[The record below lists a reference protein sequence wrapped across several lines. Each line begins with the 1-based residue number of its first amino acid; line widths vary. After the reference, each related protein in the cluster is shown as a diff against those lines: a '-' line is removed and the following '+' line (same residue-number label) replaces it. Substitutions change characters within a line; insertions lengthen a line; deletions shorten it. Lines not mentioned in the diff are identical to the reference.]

1 MNQQIP
7 RFRNAEIDEICEGL
21 IKRYEGKAYGKRP
34 IDIVSFAHD
43 YFKLRIM
50 YTSIAEDDPNKL
62 SFLGDGVTAIKV
74 YYQGKIQSVLI
85 PEKTIL
91 LDKVL
96 KYPHER
102 SRRYFCI
109 AHEVFHYIESILT
122 NSPVV
127 SAYHR
132 EFDSSR
138 EYPMEELSEM
148 MSFREC
154 QADRGAAA
162 LLMPSA
168 LVKNTCLQFTNGKNI
183 CIYGENVFTT
193 KDKEIL
199 QDMATYL
206 GVSYTALTI
215 RMKQLKLF
223 EKHKLDEYISNEL
236 HLNNG
241 KAGG

>member
-1 MNQQIP
+1 MNNQVP
-7 RFRNAEIDEICEGL
+7 RFRNAEIDEICECL
-21 IKRYEGKAYGKRP
+21 IRQHEGKTYDTQP
-34 IDIVSFAHD
+34 VDIVDFAIN
-43 YFKLRIM
+43 YFKLKLM
-50 YTSIAEDDPNKL
+50 YVSIAENDPNKL

-168 LVKNTCLQFTNGKNI
+168 LVRNTCLQFTNGKNI

>member
-1 MNQQIP
+1 MNKRVP
-7 RFRNAEIDEICEGL
+7 RFRNAEIDEICECL
-21 IKRYEGKAYGKRP
+21 IRQHEGKTYDTKP
-34 IDIVSFAHD
+34 VDIVDFAIN
-43 YFKLRIM
+43 YFKLKLM
-50 YTSIAEDDPNKL
+50 YVSIAENDPNKL

-138 EYPMEELSEM
+138 EYPMEE
-148 MSFREC
+148 
-154 QADRGAAA
+154 
-162 LLMPSA
+162 
-168 LVKNTCLQFTNGKNI
+168 
-183 CIYGENVFTT
+183 
-193 KDKEIL
+193 
-199 QDMATYL
+199 
-206 GVSYTALTI
+206 
-215 RMKQLKLF
+215 
-223 EKHKLDEYISNEL
+223 
-236 HLNNG
+236 
-241 KAGG
+241 

>member
-1 MNQQIP
+1 MNNRIP
-7 RFRNAEIDEICEGL
+7 RFRNTEIDEICEGL
-21 IKRYEGKAYGKRP
+21 IRQHEGIAYGTRP
-34 IDIVSFAHD
+34 IDIVGFARD
-43 YFKLRIM
+43 YFKLKLL

-62 SFLGDGVTAIKV
+62 SFLADGITPIKV
-74 YYQGKIQSVLI
+74 CCQGKVQSVII
-85 PEKTIL
+85 PERTIL
-91 LDKVL
+91 LDRVL

-168 LVKNTCLQFTNGKNI
+168 LVRNTCLQFTNGKNI

-199 QDMATYL
+199 QDMAIYL